1 VLLDELWEDTDGD
14 RVLEASDGGV
24 LPQVLASGYGE
35 ALDLESQTVT
45 PAKGAMWNAML
56 AWTEDRPQWSA
67 GEVGGVSFSS
77 HPNSGNGVHN
87 PHLLEALL
95 LASIGHVRDTYGART
110 SPGFDP
116 KPRLGS
122 DSVSPPGPK

>member
-1 VLLDELWEDTDGD
+1 VLLDQLWEDSDGD

-24 LPQVLASGYGE
+24 LPQVLDLGHGE
-35 ALDLESQTVT
+35 DLDLEDPTVT

-56 AWTEDRPQWSA
+56 AWTDDRPQWSD
-67 GEVGGVSFSS
+67 GEINGIPFSS

-95 LASIGHVRDTYGART
+95 LASIGHVRDTYGARP
-110 SPGFDP
+110 SPGFDLT
-116 KPRLGS
+116 PRLGS
-122 DSVSPPGPK
+122 ESNFRPDPK